1 MAARYGVIWT
11 NSQKNIT
18 ALMTNYISMKVNQ
31 QQQDLNPQPLSL

>member
-1 MAARYGVIWT
+1 MAARYGAIWT

-18 ALMTNYISMKVNQ
+18 ALMANHISIKVNQ